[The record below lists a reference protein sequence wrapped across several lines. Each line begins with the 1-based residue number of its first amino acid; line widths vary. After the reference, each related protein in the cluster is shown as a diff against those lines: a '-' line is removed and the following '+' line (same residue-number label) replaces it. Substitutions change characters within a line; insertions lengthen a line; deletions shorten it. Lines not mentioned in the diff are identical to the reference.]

1 MKELCRGYDV
11 FYHADKK
18 ECDFVVRE
26 GMRINAAYQVTIAMN
41 DEKTRKREIEGLLEA
56 LNAYGL
62 TEGYI
67 LTMEEKEDVEIDGKQ
82 IHILPTWEWMYRR
95 LTWWH
100 CSIHLR
106 RKNIG
111 FIRNLLQIYS
121 KFRMG

>member
-1 MKELCRGYDV
+1 MQAIKCLNMKELCRVYDA
-11 FYHADKK
+11 FCHADKK

-41 DEKTRKREIEGLLEA
+41 DEKTCKREIEGLLEA

-82 IHILPTWEWMYRR
+82 IHILPTWEWMCRR
-95 LTWWH
+95 LT
-100 CSIHLR
+100 
-106 RKNIG
+106 
-111 FIRNLLQIYS
+111 
-121 KFRMG
+121 